1 MGLSAELLDE
11 HADLTAADRAH
22 LEAIVADWSLL
33 ADLGFSDLVLWVPT
47 WNGSGLV
54 AVAQA
59 RPSTSP
65 TSQPHDVV
73 GTYLPRGRMAD
84 LDRAWV
90 IGEVVEAI
98 GAEGAAVDAYPVTWG
113 GRVIAVIERHMT
125 AVSRRMGELEHAYL
139 ATARLLLGMVSHGIF
154 PQPWAVDEAI
164 GRPRVGDGSL
174 RIDAQGIITFASPNA
189 QSAFRRLGLATSV
202 VGESLHTLIS
212 RLSVRPMS
220 RGTELLTRGTTFGR
234 VDVEASNA
242 VMLMRAIPLYREEEL
257 SPEHH
262 HQGALVLVQDVTD
275 LRRRERA
282 VLSADATIREVHHR
296 VKNNLTMVSSL
307 LRMQARRSHSAE
319 TISALEHAQ
328 ARISAIASLHDL
340 LAHDASDAL
349 DLDQAVPPIVDMVRT
364 IARGSGLGDQSEPTL
379 ITVTDAGRVPSGLGT
394 TIALCLVEL
403 VSNALEH
410 AQSTEVS
417 VNVRRVDRD
426 VVLEVIDNGLG
437 IGEAPPGLG
446 LSIVQSLVE
455 SVSGAHAQWEQGEPS
470 GTLARVRF
478 PVRSEKQPA

>member
-1 MGLSAELLDE
+1 MGLSSELLDE
-11 HADLTAADRAH
+11 HTDLTPADRAH

-33 ADLGFSDLVLWVPT
+33 ADLGFSDLIMWVPT
-47 WNGSGLV
+47 WNGSGMV
-54 AVAQA
+54 ALAQA

-84 LDRAWV
+84 LDRALA

-98 GAEGAAVDAYPVTWG
+98 GAEGAALDAYPVLHG
-113 GRVIAVIERHMT
+113 DRVIAVIERHMT

-139 ATARLLLGMVSHGIF
+139 ATARILLGMVSHGLF

-174 RIDAQGIITFASPNA
+174 RIDAQGIVTFASPNA

-212 RLSVRPMS
+212 RLSLRPMS
-220 RGTELLTRGTTFGR
+220 RGTELLTRGATFGR
-234 VDVEASNA
+234 ADVEASNA
-242 VMLMRAIPLYREEEL
+242 VMLMHAIPLYRDREL
-257 SPEHH
+257 APEHH
-262 HQGALVLVQDVTD
+262 HQGALILVQDVTD

-307 LRMQARRSHSAE
+307 LRMQARRSQNAE
-319 TISALEHAQ
+319 TVSALEHAQ

-340 LAHDASDAL
+340 LAHDASDSV

-364 IARGSGLGDQSEPTL
+364 IARGSVPGDQASLT
-379 ITVTDAGRVPSGLGT
+379 TVTEAGRVPSGLGT
-394 TIALCLVEL
+394 TLALCLVEL

-410 AQSTEVS
+410 ANAHTVT
-417 VNVRRVDRD
+417 VTVRRVDREI
-426 VVLEVIDNGLG
+426 VLEVRDDGVG
-437 IGEAPPGLG
+437 MGEAAPGLG

-455 SVSGAHAQWEQGEPS
+455 SVSGARADWETGD
-470 GTLARVRF
+470 GTVARARF
-478 PVRSEKQPA
+478 PIRSERTA